1 MELPERGALFILK
14 TMSSKQQID
23 KIRNIGIMAHIDAG
37 KTTTTERILYYT
49 GKSHKIG
56 EVHDG
61 TATMDWMIQEQERG
75 ITITSAATTCS
86 WNKQVINIIDTPGH
100 VDFTIEVERSLRVLD
115 GAIGVFDAVSG
126 VEPQSETVWAQ
137 ADKYNVP
144 RLAFVN
150 KMDRMGANF
159 ENCIQEIRDKLDKK
173 ASAIQW
179 PIGSEEN
186 FQGVVDLLEMK
197 AIYFPPES
205 LGSKIEV
212 KEIPAD
218 LIDECQMYR
227 DELLDNLSEY
237 DETLTDLILN
247 DEKPS
252 IEQIKTAL
260 RKATISHNF
269 IPVLCGSAF
278 KNKGIQPLLDAV
290 LDYLPSPTDRGE
302 LKGHSLKDPEKIEVR
317 KPETDEMF
325 SGIAFKIA
333 TDPFVGSVTYIRI
346 YSGKIESG
354 QTVYNPLKK
363 KRERINKI
371 FQMHADKRTELQ
383 EAFAGDIVAV
393 AGFKET
399 TTGETLCTENKP
411 IVYDLMEFPETVISV
426 AIEPKTAADEKKLL
440 ATLEQ
445 LKTEDPSFAFKS
457 NQETGQLLILGMG
470 ELHLEIIADRLQ
482 REFNVGIRVGKPQV
496 SYRESISG
504 IASESHSYHRELGG
518 KMQFGQ
524 VTLKVEPVDYQ
535 AGVLFE
541 SSVTTKQLASNFID
555 AIKKSVMDTA
565 PGGAMAG
572 YPFLNIKATLT
583 GAEFNENEST
593 EVAYAIAASSAFRDA
608 CKKAGVILL
617 EPFMELEVLTPQDYT
632 GDVISDINSKRG
644 KILTMG
650 IKQNK
655 DLISAE
661 VPLAELFG
669 YSTDLRSKSQGRAS
683 FTMKFKSYVE
693 MPLDLAKST
702 LEKKGIYI

>member
-1 MELPERGALFILK
+1 MGSSFYFK
-14 TMSSKQQID
+14 YMSSNQLID

-75 ITITSAATTCS
+75 ITITSAATTCR
-86 WNKQVINIIDTPGH
+86 WNNQIINIIDTPGH

-159 ENCIQEIRDKLDKK
+159 ENCIQEIREKLDKK
-173 ASAIQW
+173 AAAIQW

-186 FQGVVDLLEMK
+186 FVGIVDLVEMR
-197 AIYFPPES
+197 AIYFPSES
-205 LGSKIEV
+205 LGSKMEI

-218 LIDECQMYR
+218 IADECSLYR
-227 DELLDNLSEY
+227 DELLDHLSEY
-237 DETLTDLILN
+237 DETLTDLILM

-252 IEQIKTAL
+252 VIQIKAAI
-260 RKATISHNF
+260 RKAVIKNNF
-269 IPVLCGSAF
+269 IAVLCGSAF
-278 KNKGIQPLLDAV
+278 KNKGVQPLLDAV
-290 LDYLPSPTDRGE
+290 VDYLPSPTDRGE
-302 LKGHSLKDPEKIEVR
+302 LKGHSLKDSEKIEIR
-317 KPETDEMF
+317 KPEIDEMF

-333 TDPFVGSVTYIRI
+333 TDPFVGSVTYMRI
-346 YSGKIESG
+346 YSGKLESG

-363 KRERINKI
+363 KRERVNKI

-383 EAFAGDIVAV
+383 EACAGDIVAI

-411 IVYDLMEFPETVISV
+411 IIYDLMEFPDTVISV

-440 ATLEQ
+440 STLEQ
-445 LKTEDPSFAFKS
+445 LKNEDPSFTYKS

-496 SYRESISG
+496 AYRESISST
-504 IASESHSYHRELGG
+504 ASESYTFHKELGG
-518 KMQFGQ
+518 KTQFGA
-524 VTLKVEPVDYQ
+524 VTIKVEHADYQ
-535 AGVLFE
+535 AGVQFE
-541 SSVTTKQLASNFID
+541 SSVTVKQIPQSFID
-555 AIKKSVMDTA
+555 SIKKSVMDTA

-572 YPFLNIKATLT
+572 YPFLNIKATLV
-583 GAEFNENEST
+583 GVEFNENEST
-593 EVAYAIAASSAFRDA
+593 EVAYAIAASSAFREA
-608 CKKAGVILL
+608 CKKAGVRLL
-617 EPFMELEVLTPQDYT
+617 EPVMELEVVTPQDYT
-632 GDVISDINSKRG
+632 GDVISDINAKRG

-683 FTMKFKSYVE
+683 FTMKFKSYIE
-693 MPLDLAKST
+693 MPIDLAKAT

>member
-1 MELPERGALFILK
+1 
-14 TMSSKQQID
+14 MSSNQID

-56 EVHDG
+56 EVHNG

-75 ITITSAATTCS
+75 ITITSAATTCR
-86 WNKQVINIIDTPGH
+86 WNNQVINIIDTPGH

-115 GAIGVFDAVSG
+115 GAVGVFDAVSG

-137 ADKYNVP
+137 ADKYKVP

-150 KMDRMGANF
+150 KMDRMGADF
-159 ENCIQEIRDKLDKK
+159 DNCVNEIREKLDKK
-173 ASAIQW
+173 AAAIQR
-179 PIGSEEN
+179 PIGSEESFN
-186 FQGVVDLLEMK
+186 GIVDLIEMK
-197 AIYFPPES
+197 AIYFPAES
-205 LGSKIEV
+205 LGSKIDIQD
-212 KEIPAD
+212 IPED
-218 LIDECQMYR
+218 LVDECQMYR

-247 DEKPS
+247 DEKPTVAH
-252 IEQIKTAL
+252 IKAAL
-260 RKATISHNF
+260 RKAVIKDNF
-269 IPVLCGSAF
+269 IAVLCGSAF

-290 LDYLPSPTDRGE
+290 VDYLPSPTDRGE
-302 LKGHSLKDPEKIEVR
+302 LHGHSIKNPEKTEVR
-317 KPETDEMF
+317 KPEVEEMF

-333 TDPFVGSVTYIRI
+333 TDPFVGSVTFVRI
-346 YSGKIESG
+346 YSGKLESG
-354 QTVYNPLKK
+354 QTVYNPIKK

-383 EAFAGDIVAV
+383 EAFAGDIVAI
-393 AGFKET
+393 AGFKDT

-411 IVYDLMEFPETVISV
+411 IIYDLMEFPETVISV
-426 AIEPKTAADEKKLL
+426 AIEAKTAADEKKLL
-440 ATLEQ
+440 TSLEQ
-445 LKTEDPSFAFKS
+445 LKNEDPSFTFKN

-504 IASESHSYHRELGG
+504 SASENNIFHKELAG
-518 KMQFGQ
+518 KVQFGD
-524 VTLKVEPVDYQ
+524 VTIKVEPADYQ
-535 AGVLFE
+535 AGVQFE
-541 SSVTTKQLASNFID
+541 SSVPTKQLPQSFID

-572 YPFLNIKATLT
+572 YPFLNIKATLV
-583 GAEFNENEST
+583 GATFNENESS

-608 CKKAGVILL
+608 CKKAGVRLL
-617 EPFMELEVLTPQDYT
+617 EPVMELEVVTPQDYT
-632 GDVISDINSKRG
+632 GDVISDINAKRG

-693 MPLDLAKST
+693 MPTELAKST

>member
-1 MELPERGALFILK
+1 MGSSFYFK
-14 TMSSKQQID
+14 YMSSNQLID

-75 ITITSAATTCS
+75 ITITSAATTCR
-86 WNKQVINIIDTPGH
+86 WNNQIINIIDTPGH

-159 ENCIQEIRDKLDKK
+159 ENCIQEIREKLDKK
-173 ASAIQW
+173 AAAIQW

-186 FQGVVDLLEMK
+186 FVGIVDLVEMR
-197 AIYFPPES
+197 AIYFPSES
-205 LGSKIEV
+205 LGSKMEI

-218 LIDECQMYR
+218 IADECSLYR
-227 DELLDNLSEY
+227 DELLDHLSEY
-237 DETLTDLILN
+237 DETLTDLILM

-252 IEQIKTAL
+252 VTQIKAAI
-260 RKATISHNF
+260 RKAVIKNNF
-269 IPVLCGSAF
+269 IAVLCGSAF
-278 KNKGIQPLLDAV
+278 KNKGVQPLLDAV
-290 LDYLPSPTDRGE
+290 VDYLPSPTDRGE
-302 LKGHSLKDPEKIEVR
+302 LKGHSLKDSEKIEIR
-317 KPETDEMF
+317 KPEIDEMF

-333 TDPFVGSVTYIRI
+333 TDPFVGSVTYMRI
-346 YSGKIESG
+346 YSGKLESG

-363 KRERINKI
+363 KRERVNKI

-383 EAFAGDIVAV
+383 EACAGDIVAI

-411 IVYDLMEFPETVISV
+411 IIYDLMEFPDTVISV

-440 ATLEQ
+440 STLEQ
-445 LKTEDPSFAFKS
+445 LKNEDPSFTYKS

-496 SYRESISG
+496 AYRESISG
-504 IASESHSYHRELGG
+504 TASESYTFHKELGG
-518 KMQFGQ
+518 KTQFGA
-524 VTLKVEPVDYQ
+524 VTIKVEHADYQ
-535 AGVLFE
+535 AGVQFE
-541 SSVTTKQLASNFID
+541 SSVTVKQIPQSFID
-555 AIKKSVMDTA
+555 SIKKSVMDTA

-572 YPFLNIKATLT
+572 YPFLNIKATLV
-583 GAEFNENEST
+583 GVEFNENEST

-608 CKKAGVILL
+608 CKKAGVRLL
-617 EPFMELEVLTPQDYT
+617 EPVMELEVVTPQDYT
-632 GDVISDINSKRG
+632 GDVISDINAKRG

-683 FTMKFKSYVE
+683 FTMKFKSYIE
-693 MPLDLAKST
+693 MPIDLAKAT

>member
-1 MELPERGALFILK
+1 
-14 TMSSKQQID
+14 MSSNQID

-56 EVHDG
+56 EVHNG

-75 ITITSAATTCS
+75 ITITSAATTCR
-86 WNKQVINIIDTPGH
+86 WNNQVINIIDTPGH

-115 GAIGVFDAVSG
+115 GAVGVFDAVSG

-137 ADKYNVP
+137 ADKYKVP

-150 KMDRMGANF
+150 KMDRMGADF
-159 ENCIQEIRDKLDKK
+159 DNCVNEIREKLDKK
-173 ASAIQW
+173 AAAIQR
-179 PIGSEEN
+179 PIGSEESFN
-186 FQGVVDLLEMK
+186 GIVDLIEMK
-197 AIYFPPES
+197 AIYFPAEN
-205 LGSKIEV
+205 LGSKIEITD
-212 KEIPAD
+212 IPAD
-218 LIDECQMYR
+218 LVDECQMYR

-252 IEQIKTAL
+252 IAQIKSAL
-260 RKATISHNF
+260 RKAVIKDNF
-269 IPVLCGSAF
+269 IAVLCGSAF

-290 LDYLPSPTDRGE
+290 VDYLPSPTDRGE
-302 LKGHSLKDPEKIEVR
+302 LHGHSIKNPEKTEVR
-317 KPETDEMF
+317 KPEVEEMF

-333 TDPFVGSVTYIRI
+333 TDPFVGSVTFVRI
-346 YSGKIESG
+346 YSGKLESG
-354 QTVYNPLKK
+354 QTVYNPIKK

-383 EAFAGDIVAV
+383 EAFAGDIVAI
-393 AGFKET
+393 AGFKDT

-411 IVYDLMEFPETVISV
+411 IIYDLMEFPETVISV

-440 ATLEQ
+440 TSLEQ
-445 LKTEDPSFAFKS
+445 LKNEDPSFTFKN

-504 IASESHSYHRELGG
+504 SASENNIFHKELAG
-518 KMQFGQ
+518 KVQFGD
-524 VTLKVEPVDYQ
+524 VTIKVEPADYQ
-535 AGVLFE
+535 AGVQFE
-541 SSVTTKQLASNFID
+541 SSVPTKQLPQNFID

-572 YPFLNIKATLT
+572 YPFLNIKATLV
-583 GAEFNENEST
+583 GASFNENESS

-608 CKKAGVILL
+608 CKKAGVRLL
-617 EPFMELEVLTPQDYT
+617 EPVMELEVVTPQDYT
-632 GDVISDINSKRG
+632 GDVISDINAKRG

-693 MPLDLAKST
+693 MPTELAKST